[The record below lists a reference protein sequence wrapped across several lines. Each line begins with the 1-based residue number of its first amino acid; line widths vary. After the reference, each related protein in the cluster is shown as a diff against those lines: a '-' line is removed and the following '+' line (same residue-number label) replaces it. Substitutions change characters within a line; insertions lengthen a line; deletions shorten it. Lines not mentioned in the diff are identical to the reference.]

1 MYHTLLAL
9 SLCREYGVFSHCQ
22 GHRVTWKYR
31 TLLGVSKEFVL
42 IGCVLRKW
50 SVFIL
55 YFTLP
60 HLFNENKL
68 RTHDT
73 TLGQARCGTY
83 LSNENLGF
91 IHANNIPR
99 GLRAIK
105 MTSKERFIYAKCKA
119 WKTVQKPIGCFF
131 RKFFGNLFFW
141 YLKNA
146 YICPHKSTLFI
157 N

>member
-1 MYHTLLAL
+1 M
-9 SLCREYGVFSHCQ
+9 
-22 GHRVTWKYR
+22 YR
-31 TLLGVSKEFVL
+31 TLLGVSKEFVHIVKAMEQRESTAPCKDVSKEFVL
-42 IGCVLRKW
+42 IGCVLRKR

-55 YFTLP
+55 YFTHP

-99 GLRAIK
+99 GLRANK
-105 MTSKERFIYAKCKA
+105 MTSKERVIYAKCKA
-119 WKTVQKPIGCFF
+119 
-131 RKFFGNLFFW
+131 
-141 YLKNA
+141 
-146 YICPHKSTLFI
+146 
-157 N
+157 